1 MLPETVGQSGSD
13 SFRLESWWYDD
24 SALSSEK
31 RSDREVTLSR
41 SVLSMGR
48 SMRYEDVVGK
58 NSAAMPFP

>member
-41 SVLSMGR
+41 SVRSMGH

>member
-41 SVLSMGR
+41 SVRSMGR